1 MCVLMLKMV
10 ERPPFFKSPLIKIT
24 MANKWIQFLAK
35 FRKQNP
41 SLSMKDAM
49 KKGAVAYKSQKDP
62 AKKARKKGGRKKK
75 T

>member
-1 MCVLMLKMV
+1 
-10 ERPPFFKSPLIKIT
+10 